1 MNTTLILQMLL
12 LLIIIVLVV
21 VGITLIIKKNLGAKD
36 RSSNDH
42 PTNW

>member
-1 MNTTLILQMLL
+1 MNTTLILQMLP

-21 VGITLIIKKNLGAKD
+21 VGIKLIKKKQGAKD
-36 RSSNDH
+36 KSSNDH

>member
-21 VGITLIIKKNLGAKD
+21 VGITLIKKNQGAKD